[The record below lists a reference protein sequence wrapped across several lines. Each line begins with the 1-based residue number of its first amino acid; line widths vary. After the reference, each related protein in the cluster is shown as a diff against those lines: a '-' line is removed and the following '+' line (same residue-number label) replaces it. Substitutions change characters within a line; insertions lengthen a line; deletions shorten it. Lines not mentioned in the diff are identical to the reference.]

1 MFAVFGIERTFA
13 GELNVN
19 GQYLYRRTFDLQD
32 PDSLAA
38 SASRLLARQ
47 EHLLNHQ
54 LATNLQGASLRIN
67 YKAWN
72 ETLETELA
80 AVVWLKNGDSAIRP
94 KVTYA
99 FTDRLKSILG
109 GEIYHGPARSFSGQ
123 FDPTA
128 SAYAELQFGF

>member
-1 MFAVFGIERTFA
+1 MTCAVWGSDEA
-13 GELNVN
+13 
-19 GQYLYRRTFDLQD
+19 
-32 PDSLAA
+32 
-38 SASRLLARQ
+38 
-47 EHLLNHQ
+47 
-54 LATNLQGASLRIN
+54 LRIN

-99 FTDRLKSILG
+99 FTDRFKGILG
-109 GEIYHGPARSFSGQ
+109 GELYRGPAHSFFGQ
-123 FDPTA
+123 LNPTS